1 MLHLMYP
8 ETSLLLQLCFIY
20 LIYLFRVGLATTK
33 TRDVVIL
40 HWQECD
46 EELYEFCV
54 SPLSWKINDSS
65 DFVYLGASL
74 NFTLSALWQTKEKV

>member
-1 MLHLMYP
+1 MCNLILWVPIFANSILLMLHLMYP

-40 HWQECD
+40 H
-46 EELYEFCV
+46 
-54 SPLSWKINDSS
+54 
-65 DFVYLGASL
+65 
-74 NFTLSALWQTKEKV
+74 